1 MKYVQDSHIYSTTR
15 LFNENQ
21 QLRSIIHTLELEI
34 NALKGTPLNMIADAD
49 VPLMQKKLPNQSWL
63 ANIGPSIPLP
73 DINSFPPTPLAPL
86 KIHSSRPETYNNDD
100 SKPKKVAPIAMPEEK
115 KRKKQAVQQKLMTLS
130 SFVSGNKVDL
140 RHSKINKTNDLPTKK
155 SMKPSTENDNQQ
167 FTFAITTPATLRAYS
182 NNNLARKNTQIEAVQ
197 LYPDHSH
204 PANNMFDKK
213 NQNNKLP
220 DHMPDV
226 THSTTSNTPILSPHY
241 TSSVASSCS
250 GNSCVNSPLG
260 EEEEEEDIEHKP
272 KTASNNNYL
281 LFENE
286 GKNEQAGLNDIFKQ
300 LFDPTGNLDL
310 SIFNTHATNDWAM
323 ESVLEQY

>member
-21 QLRSIIHTLELEI
+21 QLRSIVHILELEV
-34 NALKGTPLNMIADAD
+34 NALKGTPLDLIVNANIS
-49 VPLMQKKLPNQSWL
+49 LMQKKLPNQSWL

-100 SKPKKVAPIAMPEEK
+100 NKPKKVAPITMPEEK
-115 KRKKQAVQQKLMTLS
+115 KQKKQAAQQKTIKPS
-130 SFVSGNKVDL
+130 SFVNGSKIDL
-140 RHSKINKTNDLPTKK
+140 QHSKINKINDMPTKK

-167 FTFAITTPATLRAYS
+167 FTFAITTPATLRAHS

-204 PANNMFDKK
+204 PANSMFDKK

-220 DHMPDV
+220 DHTQDV
-226 THSTTSNTPILSPHY
+226 THSIISTTPALSPHY

-250 GNSCVNSPLG
+250 GNSCVSSPSG
-260 EEEEEEDIEHKP
+260 EEDIEYKS
-272 KTASNNNYL
+272 KTTSNNDHL
-281 LFENE
+281 LFENAE
-286 GKNEQAGLNDIFKQ
+286 ENEQVGLKDIFKQ
-300 LFDPTGNLDL
+300 LFDPTGNIDL
-310 SIFNTHATNDWAM
+310 SAFNTNATNDWAM
-323 ESVLEQY
+323 ENLLEQY